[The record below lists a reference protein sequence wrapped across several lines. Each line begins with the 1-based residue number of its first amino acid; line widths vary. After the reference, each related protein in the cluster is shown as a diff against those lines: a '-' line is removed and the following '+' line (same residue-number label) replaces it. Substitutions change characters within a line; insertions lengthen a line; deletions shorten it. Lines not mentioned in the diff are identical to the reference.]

1 MEQTSILA
9 IQVLPQMKSEDAL
22 AVIDKAIEVIK
33 QSGVTYRVCPF
44 ETVIEGQ
51 YEKLMQVVEQAQ
63 QTCFQA
69 GAERVLTNLK
79 IERFKEGD
87 LTIKDVMDKFED

>member
-22 AVIDKAIEVIK
+22 AAIDKAIEVIK
-33 QSGVTYRVCPF
+33 QSGLTYRVCPF

-63 QTCFQA
+63 QACFQA
-69 GAERVLTNLK
+69 GADRVLTNLK
-79 IERFKEGD
+79 IERFKEGN
-87 LTIKDVMDKFED
+87 LTIKDVMDKLED

>member
-1 MEQTSILA
+1 MAQKIILA

-22 AVIDKAIEVIK
+22 AVIDRAIEVIR

-44 ETVIEGQ
+44 ETVMEGQ
-51 YEKLMQVVEQAQ
+51 YEKLMQVVEQVQ
-63 QTCFQA
+63 QACFQA

-87 LTIKDVMDKFED
+87 LTIKDVMEKFEE